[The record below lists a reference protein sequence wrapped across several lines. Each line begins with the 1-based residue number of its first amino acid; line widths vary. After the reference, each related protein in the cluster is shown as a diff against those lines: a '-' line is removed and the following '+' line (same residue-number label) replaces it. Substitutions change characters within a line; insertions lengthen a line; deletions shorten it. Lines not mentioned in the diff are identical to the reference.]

1 MTRRLLLSFLVL
13 GTLLIGA
20 CGDDGDSADAADEP
34 TDDAAA
40 SDGES
45 ADDPVVIEH
54 LYGTT
59 ELDAVPER
67 IVSLNTQ
74 WLGALQA
81 LGVQPVGY
89 NVDDL
94 AGPDGVFPW
103 EEVPDGAEPLDA
115 AAEIPYE
122 AIAALDPDLILVTYA
137 VTDQATYDQLNAIAP
152 TIAALGE
159 RQVDTW
165 QEQTTVL
172 GEVLRDPEAAAAVID
187 DVEGQLAAVADEL
200 PGLEGRT
207 FAMANYVPN
216 SGIWVIA
223 DPDDGASLFFQSF
236 GMEITPTILE
246 AAEGAAGRIQLS
258 FEQIDQLDADLLV
271 MFTNGADP
279 AEIPGYDNL
288 PAVQSGAVS
297 LPDYADVVGLNTPS
311 PLSIPYSLEWVRP
324 ALEAAA
330 GD

>member
-1 MTRRLLLSFLVL
+1 MKRRLLPVLLLALLVA
-13 GTLLIGA
+13 A
-20 CGDDGDSADAADEP
+20 CGDDGGTADDAADD
-34 TDDAAA
+34 T
-40 SDGES
+40 GES
-45 ADDPVVIEH
+45 TSDQAAGEAADGPVVVEH
-54 LYGTT
+54 RYGTS
-59 ELDAVPER
+59 EFDAVPER

-81 LGVQPVGY
+81 LGVDPVGY
-89 NVDDL
+89 DVDPM
-94 AGPDGVFPW
+94 AGPEGVFPW
-103 EEVPDGAEPLDA
+103 EQVPEGAEPIEA
-115 AAEIPYE
+115 TSEIPFE
-122 AIAALDPDLILVTYA
+122 AIAALDPDLILVTSA

-165 QEQTTVL
+165 QEQTAVL
-172 GEVLRDPEAAAAVID
+172 GEILRDPDGATAVID
-187 DVEGQLAAVADEL
+187 DVEAQLADTAEEL

-207 FAMANYVPN
+207 FAMANYVPGD
-216 SGIWVIA
+216 GIWVIA

-236 GMEITPTILE
+236 GMEITPTILD
-246 AAEGAAGRIQLS
+246 AADGAAGRIQLS
-258 FEQIDQLDADLLV
+258 FEEIALLDADLLV

-288 PAVQSGAVS
+288 PSVQSGAVS

-311 PLSIPYSLEWVRP
+311 PLSVSYSLEWIRP

-330 GD
+330 EG